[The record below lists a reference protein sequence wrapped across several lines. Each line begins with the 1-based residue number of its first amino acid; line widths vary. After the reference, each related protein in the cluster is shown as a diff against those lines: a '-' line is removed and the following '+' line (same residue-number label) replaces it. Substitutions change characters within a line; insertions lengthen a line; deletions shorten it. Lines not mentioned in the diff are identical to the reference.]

1 MYDEKNTQK
10 ITQKLNETD
19 FSLLKE
25 FLQTAEHLP
34 GELAAKLLAA
44 AINGGEFSAPEQV
57 NTVSAVGEPYREA
70 LPGLLQEEN
79 SGADFEEPHIAATKL
94 REPLPGEDSSFSQD
108 EIVQRLLVEYGDNEK
123 IVAVLNEF
131 KNKHLR

>member
-10 ITQKLNETD
+10 MTHKLNETD
-19 FSLLKE
+19 FRLLNE
-25 FLQTAEHLP
+25 FLQTAEYLP

-44 AINGGEFSAPEQV
+44 AINGGEFAAPEQV

-79 SGADFEEPHIAATKL
+79 SGADFEEPHVAATKL
-94 REPLPGEDSSFSQD
+94 REPLPGEESSLSQR
-108 EIVQRLLVEYGDNEK
+108 EIVRRLIDVYAENEDV
-123 IVAVLNEF
+123 VAMLNEF
-131 KNKHLR
+131 MDKHLL